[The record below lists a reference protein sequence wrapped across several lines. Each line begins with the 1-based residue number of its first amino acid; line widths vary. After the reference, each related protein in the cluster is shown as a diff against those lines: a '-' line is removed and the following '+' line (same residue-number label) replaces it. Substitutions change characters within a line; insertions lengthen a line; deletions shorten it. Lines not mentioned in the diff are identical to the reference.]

1 MKIKKG
7 DNVIVM
13 TGKDK
18 GKTGPV
24 VKAFPKKGLII
35 VGGVNI
41 KKRHERSRKSG
52 KLGQI
57 VEKNAPFNVS
67 NVMIVDP
74 KTKKP
79 SRIGIRRNNGKRVRV
94 TAKGGSE
101 I

>member
-18 GKTGPV
+18 GKTGQV
-24 VKAFPKKGLII
+24 IKAFPQRGLI
-35 VGGVNI
+35 VMAGVNI
-41 KKRHERSRKSG
+41 KKRHERPKKSG
-52 KLGQI
+52 KLGQV
-57 VEKNAPFNVS
+57 VEKSAPFSVS

-79 SRIGIRRNNGKRVRV
+79 SRITIKRDNGKRVRI
-94 TAKGGSE
+94 TTKGGSE
-101 I
+101 V